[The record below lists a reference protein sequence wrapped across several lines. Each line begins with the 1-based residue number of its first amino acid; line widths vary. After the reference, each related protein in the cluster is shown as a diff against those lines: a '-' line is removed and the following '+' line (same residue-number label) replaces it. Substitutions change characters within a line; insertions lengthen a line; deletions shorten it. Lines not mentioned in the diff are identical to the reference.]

1 MSCIIPPGSELEARQ
16 ASVTPYR
23 RVPMKR
29 DERAYP
35 EAAVTWLQWLV
46 VTEQVPDCHPGFA
59 NG

>member
-1 MSCIIPPGSELEARQ
+1 
-16 ASVTPYR
+16 
-23 RVPMKR
+23 MKR